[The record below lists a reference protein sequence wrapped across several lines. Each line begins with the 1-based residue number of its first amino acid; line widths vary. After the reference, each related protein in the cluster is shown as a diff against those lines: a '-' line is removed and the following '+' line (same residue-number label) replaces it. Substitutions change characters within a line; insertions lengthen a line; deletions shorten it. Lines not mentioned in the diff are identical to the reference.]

1 MSGIFT
7 WTSSCR
13 GFFLQFFRKFL
24 QNFSYDFPKILS
36 ETLSGLSSVI
46 TPKSSSWIP
55 LRYLLLK
62 FAIGIYPGIHPVIP
76 PRKSIRIILDIL
88 HEFSL
93 GIHSGFLKALLQS
106 IFHSGIF
113 PITYSRLW
121 THLFILQIIYP
132 ELLWISFRSSV
143 QAFSLNCFLDL
154 T

>member
-76 PRKSIRIILDIL
+76 PRKSIRTILNIL

-93 GIHSGFLKALLQS
+93 GIHTGFLKALQS
-106 IFHSGIF
+106 MFHQAIF
-113 PITYSRLW
+113 PGFEHIFIFSKQSTQNCFEIPLWIPSEVLSRL
-121 THLFILQIIYP
+121 P
-132 ELLWISFRSSV
+132 P
-143 QAFSLNCFLDL
+143 
-154 T
+154 